1 MLRDLYCSIPTLAC
15 YDGAA
20 DAGAAAT
27 ATATGAAAGGA
38 TATATGAVA
47 GDEPKFT
54 QKQVNAFLAEERR
67 KTEVHVKTQNKVLLE
82 EKETRIAE
90 LLANSQLTTAEKERL
105 QADYTKVQ
113 EDLKSYRTEKETI
126 LRERKASEDA
136 LNARAKELEDR
147 AKSWESRYSDST
159 IKRELQEAAVKNN
172 AWNAD
177 QLVALLRPN
186 TKMVAVKDAAG
197 QDTGE
202 YTPVVEI
209 DVTRDGKTAKTQL
222 SPAKAVEY
230 MKSVPAQYGNLFKS
244 GAAGGTGTNNLPA
257 GSPGMSSAIDLN
269 NLTQAQYEAI
279 RKDPAQSAA
288 VFGRR

>member
-1 MLRDLYCSIPTLAC
+1 M
-15 YDGAA
+15 
-20 DAGAAAT
+20 
-27 ATATGAAAGGA
+27 AAGGA

-82 EKETRIAE
+82 EKETRISE

-136 LNARAKELEDR
+136 LTARAKELEDLRQELGVALQRQHDQARVTGGGRQEQRLERGPVGR
-147 AKSWESRYSDST
+147 ALAAQHQDGGRQGRRRTGHGRVHAGGGDRRDEGRQDGQDAT
-159 IKRELQEAAVKNN
+159 LAREGGGVHEKRACAVRQSLQERSSRRHGH
-172 AWNAD
+172 
-177 QLVALLRPN
+177 QQPTGGL
-186 TKMVAVKDAAG
+186 AG
-197 QDTGE
+197 DEQRNRSE
-202 YTPVVEI
+202 H
-209 DVTRDGKTAKTQL
+209 
-222 SPAKAVEY
+222 
-230 MKSVPAQYGNLFKS
+230 
-244 GAAGGTGTNNLPA
+244 
-257 GSPGMSSAIDLN
+257 
-269 NLTQAQYEAI
+269 LTQAQYEAI